1 MWRCDDM
8 DMYNQP
14 WIGRTMR
21 VVASTD
27 ATLLGREGTVVNES
41 RNTVS
46 LLEGERTLV
55 LNKASITFTVDD
67 SDVVIEGA
75 MVGQRPEDRI
85 HRTYRKA

>member
-1 MWRCDDM
+1 MWRCDEM

-14 WIGRTMR
+14 WIARELH
-21 VVASTD
+21 VVTSTD
-27 ATLLGREGTVVNES
+27 PTLVGRRGVVVDES

-46 LLEGERTLV
+46 LMEGERTLV
-55 LNKASITFTVDD
+55 LNKASISFTVDS
-67 SDVVIEGA
+67 SDVVIQGA

>member
-1 MWRCDDM
+1 
-8 DMYNQP
+8 
-14 WIGRTMR
+14 
-21 VVASTD
+21 
-27 ATLLGREGTVVNES
+27 
-41 RNTVS
+41 
-46 LLEGERTLV
+46 LEGERTLV

>member
-8 DMYNQP
+8 NMYNQP
-14 WIGRTMR
+14 WIGRSMSITS
-21 VVASTD
+21 STD
-27 ATLLGREGTVVNES
+27 PTLTGRTGIVVDET
-41 RNTVS
+41 RNTVA
-46 LLEGERTLV
+46 LLEGDQQLV

-67 SDVVIEGA
+67 NDVVIQGA

>member
-8 DMYNQP
+8 NMYNQP
-14 WIGRTMR
+14 WIGRSKTITS
-21 VVASTD
+21 STD
-27 ATLLGREGTVVNES
+27 PTLTGRTGIVVDET
-41 RNTVS
+41 RNTVA
-46 LLEGERTLV
+46 LLEGDQHLV

-67 SDVVIEGA
+67 NDVVIQGA